1 MFHGAYAYHMIR
13 PGAISARVAKLQYIV
28 RVILGDLAIRFG
40 LTTGL
45 RIVAT
50 SVDPLR
56 TGRMR
61 MRVRMRIAPL
71 VTKYA
76 AGLPDVVR
84 FVL

>member
-1 MFHGAYAYHMIR
+1 MIR
-13 PGAISARVAKLQYIV
+13 LWAISARVAKPQYIV
-28 RVILGDLAIRFG
+28 GVILGDLAIRFG

-50 SVDPLR
+50 LAGPLCM
-56 TGRMR
+56 GRMR
-61 MRVRMRIAPL
+61 MRMRIAPL

>member
-1 MFHGAYAYHMIR
+1 MIR

-28 RVILGDLAIRFG
+28 RAILGDLAIRFG

-50 SVDPLR
+50 LVDPLR
-56 TGRMR
+56 MGRMR

-71 VTKYA
+71 GTKYA
-76 AGLPDVVR
+76 AGLPDGR
-84 FVL
+84 

>member
-1 MFHGAYAYHMIR
+1 MIR

-50 SVDPLR
+50 LVDPLR
-56 TGRMR
+56 MGRMR

-71 VTKYA
+71 GTKYA
-76 AGLPDVVR
+76 AGLPDVIR

>member
-1 MFHGAYAYHMIR
+1 MIR
-13 PGAISARVAKLQYIV
+13 LCAISARVAKPQYIV
-28 RVILGDLAIRFG
+28 G
-40 LTTGL
+40 LKTGL

-50 SVDPLR
+50 LAGPLR
-56 TGRMR
+56 MGRMR

>member
-1 MFHGAYAYHMIR
+1 MIR
-13 PGAISARVAKLQYIV
+13 LWAISARVAKPQYIV
-28 RVILGDLAIRFG
+28 RIILGDLAIRFG

-50 SVDPLR
+50 LAGPLR
-56 TGRMR
+56 MGRMR
-61 MRVRMRIAPL
+61 MRMRIAPL